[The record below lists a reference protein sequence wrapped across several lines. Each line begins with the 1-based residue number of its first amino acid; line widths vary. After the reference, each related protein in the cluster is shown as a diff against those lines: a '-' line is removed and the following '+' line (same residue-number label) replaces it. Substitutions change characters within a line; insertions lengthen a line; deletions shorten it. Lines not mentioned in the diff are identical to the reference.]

1 MIDETIYIQIAS
13 YRDPELIKTLQDCI
27 DNANR
32 PENLRFGI
40 CKQYCDD
47 DDFND
52 ISEFEADPKFKVIN
66 VPWKEARGVCWA
78 RNLVQNEYGG
88 EMYTLQI
95 DSHHRFVPGWDTICI
110 DMVKQLQKMGYNK
123 PLLTGYIPSYE
134 PWNDPEGRQPD
145 PWYMEYDRFIPE
157 GAIFFLPSTIADHK
171 TRIKPMRSRFYSAHF
186 CFTLGKF
193 CKEVSHD
200 PDYYFHGEEISIAV
214 RAYTHGYDLFHPHK
228 VVCWHEYTRQ
238 GRNKHW
244 EDHDVDSGSS
254 YGWCSVNNACHLR
267 NRTIFGMDETD
278 AKNLDFGK
286 FGFGSTRTVE
296 DYERYA
302 GIKFDRRGVLPDTWP
317 NCTEP
322 PSLNYVDNPDVFPT
336 REDWLNGFGRNWC
349 VDIWISKKVITTPE
363 HSDCDFWCCT
373 AHDKDDNEIYRE
385 DLPDY
390 RIKEELE
397 KDNASF
403 FMKFVSD
410 VEPRSWRVLP
420 HSKSKGWLDV
430 IGPVNLNLPHS
441 KFEIENNIYNE

>member
-228 VVCWHEYTRQ
+228 IICYHEYTRK
-238 GRNKHW
+238 GRPHHWDDCNKKHGRLHDWW
-244 EDHDVDSGSS
+244 E
-254 YGWCSVNNACHLR
+254 VNEMCHKR
-267 NRTIFGMDETD
+267 NRILFGMDGED
-278 AKNLDFGK
+278 PNQINFGEY
-286 FGFGSTRTVE
+286 GFGNVRTLE
-296 DYERYA
+296 DYQRYA
-302 GIKFDRRGVLPDTWP
+302 GVNFKKRAISPECRDNITPVYPHF
-317 NCTEP
+317 
-322 PSLNYVDNPDVFPT
+322 DNPNW
-336 REDWLNGFGRNWC
+336 ENEWLKNWC
-349 VDIWISKKVITTPE
+349 IDFFIPWTELPKDYSDTEFWYVGIHDENGVELKRQDFDIDKIS
-363 HSDCDFWCCT
+363 
-373 AHDKDDNEIYRE
+373 EIYDDRQ
-385 DLPDY
+385 DMFAARFALSLTCDSKP
-390 RIKEELE
+390 
-397 KDNASF
+397 
-403 FMKFVSD
+403 VSYT
-410 VEPRSWRVLP
+410 VIP
-420 HSKSKGWLDV
+420 HQKTTGWLDK
-430 IGPVNLNLPHS
+430 IIKTIDL
-441 KFEIENNIYNE
+441 I